1 MLLLVLGD
9 QECCLLV
16 FRIRDPSCIFGCRF
30 RRRNQMLRV
39 DYLFRATGKD
49 ISFVESVVV
58 ELYLI
63 MRVCDFGWSVF
74 YIFLKVIDRKER

>member
-1 MLLLVLGD
+1 
-9 QECCLLV
+9 
-16 FRIRDPSCIFGCRF
+16 
-30 RRRNQMLRV
+30 MLRV

-63 MRVCDFGWSVF
+63 MRVCAFGWSVF